1 MWQPTKY
8 QCLRGGKIYRVPP
21 GTVKNSCQKDKQ
33 SQSLYFQLGFTM
45 YEEEENGWRCSFR
58 SDGKWINVNELL
70 KPFGGGGHISAA
82 GLKYQTDNVEE
93 LKKQILDRV
102 AEMKNKQ

>member
-1 MWQPTKY
+1 MEMFFP
-8 QCLRGGKIYRVPP
+8 
-21 GTVKNSCQKDKQ
+21 
-33 SQSLYFQLGFTM
+33 
-45 YEEEENGWRCSFR
+45 FR
-58 SDGKWINVNELL
+58 REWINVNELL